1 VLSRLRGNPLQ
12 GEFCNGPISPILAME
27 PQYRLERFSALLC
40 RENFDL
46 AEACLHIAQDAYP
59 GLDIAQN
66 LARIDALAATVR
78 RRVAVDAFAAQK
90 LVVLNRHLFDEL
102 GFRGNTDDYHD
113 PRNSYLNQVLER
125 RTGIPITL
133 SILYM
138 EVGRRLGLRLQ
149 GVSFPGHFLV
159 TLRVSGG
166 QLVLDPFRS
175 GEAQS
180 ESKLRA
186 RLARVLPQREADAL
200 PLPSFLQAA
209 TPRQILARL
218 LRNLKGIYLQSEE
231 AQNTLEVMQR
241 MVLVA
246 PHAAEEVR
254 DRGLAYYKL
263 DCFRAALADLQDYLE
278 RRPDAPD
285 ADEIRGKAAALRLVC
300 ARLN

>member
-1 VLSRLRGNPLQ
+1 
-12 GEFCNGPISPILAME
+12 ME

-40 RENFDL
+40 REDFDL
-46 AEACLHIAQDAYP
+46 AEACLLIAQDAYP
-59 GLDIAQN
+59 DLDIAHY
-66 LARIDALAATVR
+66 LARIDALAATVKG
-78 RRVAVDAFAAQK
+78 RVAGDAFAEQK
-90 LVVLNRHLFDEL
+90 LVALNRHLFKEL
-102 GFRGNTDDYHD
+102 GFCGNAGDYYD

-138 EVGRRLGLRLQ
+138 EIGRRLGLRLQ

-159 TLRVSGG
+159 KLRVSGG
-166 QLVLDPFRS
+166 QLVLDPFRG

-180 ESKLRA
+180 QSDLRA
-186 RLARVLPQREADAL
+186 RLARVLPQREADTL
-200 PLPSFLQAA
+200 PLSQFLQAP
-209 TPRQILARL
+209 TSRQILARL

-241 MVLVA
+241 MVMVA

-278 RRPDAPD
+278 RRPDASD
-285 ADEIRGKAAALRLVC
+285 ADEIRGKAAALRLAC

>member
-1 VLSRLRGNPLQ
+1 
-12 GEFCNGPISPILAME
+12 ME
-27 PQYRLERFSALLC
+27 PIYRLERFAAVLC
-40 RENFDL
+40 REDFDL
-46 AEACLHIAQDAYP
+46 AEACLLVAQDAYP
-59 GLDIAQN
+59 DLDIAYH
-66 LARIDALAATVR
+66 LARIDALASTVK
-78 RRVAVDAFAAQK
+78 RRVADDAFAKQK
-90 LVVLNRHLFDEL
+90 VAALNQHLFNEL
-102 GFRGNTDDYHD
+102 DFRGNSGDFYD

-159 TLRVSGG
+159 KLRVSGG
-166 QLVLDPFRS
+166 QLVLDPFCG

-180 ESKLRA
+180 ESDLRA
-186 RLARVLPQREADAL
+186 RLALVLPRPEADTL
-200 PLPSFLQAA
+200 PLTHFLQAA

-218 LRNLKGIYLQSEE
+218 LRNLKGIYLRSEE

-241 MVLVA
+241 MVMVA

-254 DRGLAYYKL
+254 DRGLAYYRL

-285 ADEIRGKAAALRLVC
+285 ADEIRSKAATLRLAC

>member
-1 VLSRLRGNPLQ
+1 
-12 GEFCNGPISPILAME
+12 ME
-27 PQYRLERFSALLC
+27 PQSRLESFSAILC
-40 RENFDL
+40 REDFDL
-46 AEACLHIAQDAYP
+46 AEACLLIAQDAYP
-59 GLDIAQN
+59 DLDIAHY

-90 LVVLNRHLFDEL
+90 LVALNRHLFDEL
-102 GFRGNTDDYHD
+102 GFRGNAGDYYD

-125 RTGIPITL
+125 RIGIPITL

-159 TLRVSGG
+159 MLRVSGG
-166 QLVLDPFRS
+166 QLVLDPFCS
-175 GEAQS
+175 GETLS
-180 ESKLRA
+180 ESTLRA
-186 RLARVLPQREADAL
+186 RLARVLPQSEADTL
-200 PLPSFLQAA
+200 PLFLQAA

-241 MVLVA
+241 MVMVA

-263 DCFRAALADLQDYLE
+263 DCFRAALSDLQDYLE
-278 RRPDAPD
+278 RCPDAPD
-285 ADEIRGKAAALRLVC
+285 ADEIRGKAAALRSVC

>member
-1 VLSRLRGNPLQ
+1 
-12 GEFCNGPISPILAME
+12 ME
-27 PQYRLERFSALLC
+27 AHHRLEQFAELLC
-40 RENFDL
+40 QEDFGL
-46 AEACLHIAQDAYP
+46 AEACLLIAQDAYP
-59 GLDIAQN
+59 DLDIAHYMTQ
-66 LARIDALAATVR
+66 IDTLAATVR
-78 RRVAVDAFAAQK
+78 SRIAGDAFAEQK
-90 LVVLNRHLFDEL
+90 VVALNRHLFAEL
-102 GFRGNTDDYHD
+102 GFRGNAFDYYD

-159 TLRVSGG
+159 KLRVSGG
-166 QLVLDPFRS
+166 QLVLDPFCG

-180 ESKLRA
+180 EAELRA
-186 RLARVLPQREADAL
+186 RLAQVVPQREAESL
-200 PLPSFLQAA
+200 PLAQFLQAA
-209 TPRQILARL
+209 SSRQILARL

-231 AQNTLEVMQR
+231 AQNMLEVMQR
-241 MVLVA
+241 MVMVA

-254 DRGLAYYKL
+254 DRGLAYYRL
-263 DCFRAALADLQDYLE
+263 DCFRAALADLQDYLQ

-285 ADEIRGKAAALRLVC
+285 AEDIRVKAAALQLVC

>member
-1 VLSRLRGNPLQ
+1 MEG
-12 GEFCNGPISPILAME
+12 ME

-40 RENFDL
+40 REDFCL
-46 AEACLHIAQDAYP
+46 AEACLLIAQDAYP
-59 GLDIAQN
+59 ELDVAHY
-66 LARIDALAATVR
+66 LARIDALAATVK
-78 RRVAVDAFAAQK
+78 RRVAGDAFAEQK
-90 LVVLNRHLFDEL
+90 LVALNRHLFGEL
-102 GFRGNTDDYHD
+102 GFRGDALDYYD

-125 RTGIPITL
+125 RAGIPITL

-138 EVGRRLGLRLQ
+138 EIGRRLGLRLQ

-159 TLRVSGG
+159 KQRVTGG
-166 QLVLDPFRS
+166 QLVLDPFCG

-180 ESKLRA
+180 EAELRA
-186 RLARVLPQREADAL
+186 RLAQVLPQGEADAL
-200 PLPSFLQAA
+200 PLSRFLQAA

-218 LRNLKGIYLQSEE
+218 LRNLKGIYLQSQE
-231 AQNTLEVMQR
+231 AQNMLEVMQR
-241 MVLVA
+241 MVMVA

-254 DRGLAYYKL
+254 DRGLAYLRL

-285 ADEIRGKAAALRLVC
+285 ADEIRGKAAALRLAC

>member
-1 VLSRLRGNPLQ
+1 MQ
-12 GEFCNGPISPILAME
+12 GME
-27 PQYRLERFSALLC
+27 TQHRLEQFSALLC

-46 AEACLHIAQDAYP
+46 AEACLLIAQDAYP
-59 GLDIAQN
+59 ELDIAQY

-78 RRVAVDAFAAQK
+78 RRVAGDAFAEQK
-90 LVVLNRHLFDEL
+90 VVALNRHLFKEL
-102 GFRGNTDDYHD
+102 GFHGNTDDYYD

-138 EVGRRLGLRLQ
+138 EIGRRLGLRLQ

-159 TLRVSGG
+159 KLRVSGG
-166 QLVLDPFRS
+166 QLVLDPYCA

-180 ESKLRA
+180 ESDLRE
-186 RLARVLPQREADAL
+186 RLARLLPQREADTL
-200 PLPSFLQAA
+200 PLPQFLQAA

-218 LRNLKGIYLQSEE
+218 LRNLKGIYLKSEE
-231 AQNTLEVMQR
+231 AQNALEVTQR
-241 MVLVA
+241 MVMVA

-285 ADEIRGKAAALRLVC
+285 AEEIRGKAAALRLVC

>member
-1 VLSRLRGNPLQ
+1 
-12 GEFCNGPISPILAME
+12 ME

-40 RENFDL
+40 REDFDL
-46 AEACLHIAQDAYP
+46 AEACLLIAQDAYP
-59 GLDIAQN
+59 DLDIAHY

-78 RRVAVDAFAAQK
+78 SRIAGDAFAKQK
-90 LVVLNRHLFDEL
+90 VVALNRHLFNEL
-102 GFRGNTDDYHD
+102 GFRGNALDYYD
-113 PRNSYLNQVLER
+113 ARNSYLNHVLER

-138 EVGRRLGLRLQ
+138 EIGRRLGLRLQ

-159 TLRVSGG
+159 KLRVTGG
-166 QLVLDPFRS
+166 QLVLDPFCG

-180 ESKLRA
+180 ESELRA
-186 RLARVLPQREADAL
+186 RLARVLSQREADTL
-200 PLPSFLQAA
+200 PLSQILQAA

-231 AQNTLEVMQR
+231 AQNALGVMQR
-241 MVLVA
+241 MVMVA

-285 ADEIRGKAAALRLVC
+285 ADEIRGKAAVLRLVC

>member
-1 VLSRLRGNPLQ
+1 
-12 GEFCNGPISPILAME
+12 ME
-27 PQYRLERFSALLC
+27 AQYRLERFSALLC
-40 RENFDL
+40 REDFDL
-46 AEACLHIAQDAYP
+46 AEACLLIAQDAYP
-59 GLDIAQN
+59 DLDLAHY
-66 LARIDALAATVR
+66 LARIDALAATVK
-78 RRVAVDAFAAQK
+78 RRVAGDAFAQQK
-90 LVVLNRHLFDEL
+90 LVVLNRYLFREL
-102 GFRGNTDDYHD
+102 GFHGAALDYYD

-125 RTGIPITL
+125 RAGIPITL

-159 TLRVSGG
+159 KLRVSGG
-166 QLVLDPFRS
+166 QLVLDPFCG

-180 ESKLRA
+180 ESELRA
-186 RLARVLPQREADAL
+186 RLAKMLPQRESDTL
-200 PLPSFLQAA
+200 PLSQFLDAA

-231 AQNTLEVMQR
+231 AQNMLQVMQR
-241 MVLVA
+241 MVMVA

-254 DRGLAYYKL
+254 DRGLAYCRL

-285 ADEIRGKAAALRLVC
+285 AEEIRTKAAVLRLVC

>member
-1 VLSRLRGNPLQ
+1 
-12 GEFCNGPISPILAME
+12 ME
-27 PQYRLERFSALLC
+27 AHYRLEQFSALLC
-40 RENFDL
+40 REDFDL
-46 AEACLHIAQDAYP
+46 AEACLLIAQDAYP
-59 GLDIAQN
+59 ELEPAHY
-66 LARIDALAATVR
+66 LARIDALAATVK
-78 RRVAVDAFAAQK
+78 RRVAGDAFAQQK
-90 LVVLNRHLFDEL
+90 LVALNRYLFRDL
-102 GFRGNTDDYHD
+102 GFHGDARDYYN

-125 RTGIPITL
+125 RAGIPITL

-159 TLRVSGG
+159 KLRVSGG
-166 QLVLDPFRS
+166 QLVLDPFCG

-180 ESKLRA
+180 ESELRA
-186 RLARVLPQREADAL
+186 RLAKALPQRAADTL
-200 PLPSFLQAA
+200 PLSQFLLAA
-209 TPRQILARL
+209 SPRQILARL

-231 AQNTLEVMQR
+231 AQNTLQVMQR
-241 MVLVA
+241 MVMVA

-285 ADEIRGKAAALRLVC
+285 AEEIRSKAAALRLVC